1 MCTAG
6 SFARGAAGF
15 TMNRFGPVSTN
26 RGSRRKRSGGAA
38 LLLLL
43 LLPALLSACRSP
55 ARQLEQADRAALQIV
70 EEKQREGLGRTEPFS
85 IVTPEDALRRRLLL
99 GQNLPYAAPASQ
111 GSAYLERIEH
121 WPKDGGYLQGRQKAA
136 VPPWSGEEPLPLT
149 LLGALQVGA
158 RGSREYQTAKEAVFR
173 AALALD
179 LERDAFRNSFA
190 GLLESELSSE
200 RRLDRRISGVE
211 NSAVASV
218 TRVLK
223 TGAML
228 TARLGLDLVKLLT
241 LDRSSSFGV
250 FADGSI
256 TLPLLRGAGRHVV
269 IEPLTQAE
277 RDALYAVWDFERFKR
292 TFAVLL
298 AADYLAVLQQHDQVR
313 NAEENYR
320 GLIASARR
328 ARRLADA
335 GRLPEIQVDQAVQD
349 ELRAR
354 DRWVAARQDYLGR
367 LDAFKVSL
375 GLPADARIV
384 LDRAELDRLGDRAGL
399 EGEGEGA
406 PAAERIVPPA
416 DAPIVLEESGP
427 EGASPYELP
436 EPVALAL
443 ALEHRLDLEV
453 ARGRVTDAQ
462 RRVTVAADALE
473 AELNLTGSGTLG
485 ERRTLLS
492 AGLPDARL
500 LTEDVRYAA
509 LLRLDLPL
517 ERTAERNVFRNS
529 YIALERAVRDYQ
541 EQEDRVKLDVRDRLR
556 ELLEAR
562 EGVRTQTMAVAVA
575 RRRVESTELFLR
587 AGRAQIRDLLEAQ
600 EDLLTA
606 SNALSAARV
615 NYRVAEL
622 GLQRDMG
629 VLQVDEKG
637 LWTEYLEATTGDD
650 GT

>member
-1 MCTAG
+1 MAG
-6 SFARGAAGF
+6 
-15 TMNRFGPVSTN
+15 
-26 RGSRRKRSGGAA
+26 KGGAQGLSSRGGA
-38 LLLLL
+38 GREAGRLFFWRAIPWL
-43 LLPALLSACRSP
+43 LLPLLLPGCRSP
-55 ARQLEQADRAALQIV
+55 ARQLEEADRAARQIV
-70 EEKQREGLGRTEPFS
+70 EAKQREALGRTEPFT
-85 IVTPEDALRRRLLL
+85 IEPPEDALRRRLLL
-99 GQNLPYAAPASQ
+99 GQNLPYAAPASL

-121 WPKDGGYLQGRQKAA
+121 WPRDGGYLQGRQKAA
-136 VPPWSGEEPLPLT
+136 VPPWRAEEPLALT
-149 LLGALQVGA
+149 LAEALQVGA
-158 RGSREYQTAKEAVFR
+158 RNSREYQTAKEAVFR

-179 LERDAFRNSFA
+179 LERDAFRNTFF
-190 GLLESELSSE
+190 GLLESEFSSE
-200 RRLDRRISGVE
+200 RRLDRRVSGVE
-211 NSAVASV
+211 NSAVATV

-223 TGAML
+223 TGAQL

-241 LDRSSSFGV
+241 LDRSSSFGA

-256 TLPLLRGAGRHVV
+256 TLPLLRGAGRHIVT
-269 IEPLTQAE
+269 EPLTQAE

-292 TFAVLL
+292 LFAVRL
-298 AADYLAVLQQHDQVR
+298 AADYLAVLQLHDQVR

-335 GRLPEIQVDQAVQD
+335 GRLPEIQVDQALQD

-375 GLPADARIV
+375 GLPADARV
-384 LDRAELDRLGDRAGL
+384 LLDHSELDRLGGGSGKEFA
-399 EGEGEGA
+399 GEGKL
-406 PAAERIVPPA
+406 PAERIVPPA

-427 EGASPYELP
+427 EGAGPYELP
-436 EPVALAL
+436 ESVALAL
-443 ALEHRLDLEV
+443 ALEHRLDLQV
-453 ARGRVTDAQ
+453 ARGRAIDAQ

-485 ERRTLLS
+485 ERRTVLS

-500 LTEDVRYAA
+500 RTEEARYAA
-509 LLRLDLPL
+509 LLSLDLPL
-517 ERTAERNVFRNS
+517 ERTAERNALRSS

-541 EQEDRVKLDVRDRLR
+541 EREDRVKLDVRDRLR

-562 EGVRTQTMAVAVA
+562 EGVRTQTQAVAVA

-622 GLQRDMG
+622 ALQQDMG
-629 VLQVDEKG
+629 VLRVDEEG
-637 LWTEYLEATTGDD
+637 LWSEYLEATADDD
-650 GT
+650 GS